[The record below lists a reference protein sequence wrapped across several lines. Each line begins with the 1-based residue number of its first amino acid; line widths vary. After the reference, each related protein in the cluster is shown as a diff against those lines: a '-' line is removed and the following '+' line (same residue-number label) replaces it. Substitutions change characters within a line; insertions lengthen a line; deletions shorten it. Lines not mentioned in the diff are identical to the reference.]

1 MYKVLLIEDEDIM
14 REGVKMSI
22 NWAKI
27 DCRIVGEA
35 SDGEMAV
42 SQIKTLAPDIVLL
55 DINMPLLNG
64 LEVLQRCQIE
74 KQVFATIII
83 SGYNDFEKAKQA
95 IKYGVTDYLLKPL
108 DHEELIQA
116 LHRCKESLLLK
127 RQYQTFKEKI
137 HEVSEREL
145 FVFKQT
151 EAAVQPSKSIRAL
164 LALIEERYDE
174 KISVQDIADELGRS
188 KTYLNQNSRQSRATL
203 LMIISIGIV
212 FHRRF
217 YYWKKVKIKLVQLH
231 WMLDSVIIAT
241 LLISLKNIH
250 IYCLASLCNMLKII
264 TNPRPLKTVRKLI

>member
-42 SQIKTLAPDIVLL
+42 SQIKTLVPDIVLL

-188 KTYLNQNSRQSRATL
+188 KTYLNQKFKAITGYTFNDYLNRYRISQAIL
-203 LMIISIGIV
+203 LLEKGEDKISTIALDVGFSNYRYFIDI
-212 FHRRF
+212 F
-217 YYWKKVKIKLVQLH
+217 KKYTHILPSEFMQY
-231 WMLDSVIIAT
+231 A
-241 LLISLKNIH
+241 KNNNKSKVTKD
-250 IYCLASLCNMLKII
+250 C
-264 TNPRPLKTVRKLI
+264 